1 MANPK
6 KKMSRSRRNSRRA
19 HYVLK
24 VPSLSTCDNC
34 GAVKLPHRI
43 CPDCGFYAGRKIVE
57 VEEGV

>member
-19 HYVLK
+19 HHFLK
-24 VPSLSTCDNC
+24 VPSLSACANC

-43 CPDCGFYAGRKIVE
+43 CLDCGFYAGRKIVE
-57 VEEGV
+57 VEERV